1 MDVCMDISPFFF
13 FFNFLFEIGFSRLI
27 VLIVI

>member
-1 MDVCMDISPFFF
+1 MDVCMDINPFF